1 MAGAS
6 SQLPALLEDAYVLT
20 CDDAGTRGQLAVAV
34 AEHHIAAV
42 GPAATLRRRFPGAT
56 RVRCRGRVLLPGLVN
71 AHLHP
76 DLHML
81 KGELEELGLHDWVG
95 ARRFNAAVAFLDT
108 PAGRPLQRAAIR
120 ASFAEAALGGTTCVG
135 AYGVTDGA
143 EALCAEAFA
152 DLGLRGHIT
161 IRDASF
167 APLTAAPRP
176 AADGPS
182 PCVMYRLHAEERLDE
197 DELRAAA
204 VAHGRGERL
213 VMHAAETAHRVH
225 LCRQH
230 FGTSTVRLLHRR
242 GLLSPKMLLSH
253 AVHIDAEEID
263 LIARHGAPVV
273 VSPAAELKL
282 SDGVPPVVELLRH
295 GVPVALGTDAAVC
308 NNGTDMFLEM
318 KLLGLAQKLRYGAA
332 SMPAEQI
339 LLMATRHGATALGEA
354 EVYGALAE
362 GMAADLILVDAQ
374 SLRMQPLVTDAA
386 RPNVA
391 ANLVYAATA
400 ADVTD
405 VMVAGRWIVRRR
417 RLLTASARAIA
428 RELDDAAR
436 RLHELLR
443 DGE

>member
-1 MAGAS
+1 VAGAS
-6 SQLPALLEDAYVLT
+6 SQLLLEDAYVLT
-20 CDDAGTRGQLAVAV
+20 CDDAGTRGELTLAVA
-34 AEHHIAAV
+34 EERIAAV
-42 GPAATLRRRFPGAT
+42 GPAAALRRRFPHAE
-56 RVRCRGRVLLPGLVN
+56 RVRCRGRVLLPGLIN

-81 KGELEELGLHDWVG
+81 KGELEELGLHDWAG
-95 ARRFNAAVAFLDT
+95 ARRFNTAVAFLDT

-120 ASFAEAALGGTTCVG
+120 ASFAEAVLGGTTCVG

-152 DLGLRGHIT
+152 ELGLRGHIT
-161 IRDASF
+161 IRDPSF
-167 APLTAAPRP
+167 PPVPTAPPTDL
-176 AADGPS
+176 DGRRTRI
-182 PCVMYRLHAEERLDE
+182 MYRLHAEERLDE
-197 DELRAAA
+197 AELQAAA
-204 VAHGRGERL
+204 VAHARGERL

-225 LCRQH
+225 LSHQH
-230 FGTSTVRLLHRR
+230 FGATTVRLLHRR
-242 GLLSPKMLLSH
+242 GLLSPRMLLSH
-253 AVHIDAEEID
+253 AVHIDAEEIE

-273 VSPAAELKL
+273 VSPAAEMKL

-332 SMPAEQI
+332 SVPAEQI
-339 LLMATRHGATALGEA
+339 LLMATRHGAAALGEA
-354 EVYGALAE
+354 GVYGALVE
-362 GMAADLILVDAQ
+362 GMAADLILVDAK
-374 SLRMQPLVTDAA
+374 SLRMQPLVTDPA

-443 DGE
+443 DEQ

>member
-1 MAGAS
+1 VAGAS
-6 SQLPALLEDAYVLT
+6 SQPPALLEDAYVLT
-20 CDDAGTRGQLAVAV
+20 CDDASTRGELAVAV
-34 AEHHIAAV
+34 ADERIAAV
-42 GPAATLRRRFPGAT
+42 GPAATLRRRFPRAQ

-108 PAGRPLQRAAIR
+108 AEGRPLQRAAIR
-120 ASFAEAALGGTTCVG
+120 ASFAEAVLGGTTCVG

-143 EALCAEAFA
+143 EALCEEAFSE
-152 DLGLRGHIT
+152 LGLRGHVT
-161 IRDASF
+161 IRDVSF
-167 APLTAAPRP
+167 PQLATPPLAEVNGPR
-176 AADGPS
+176 ARI
-182 PCVMYRLHAEERLDE
+182 MYRLHAEERLDE
-197 DELRAAA
+197 AELQAAA
-204 VAHGRGERL
+204 VAHARGERL

-225 LCRQH
+225 LSRQH
-230 FGTSTVRLLHRR
+230 FGATTVRLLHRR
-242 GLLSPKMLLSH
+242 GLLSPRMLLSH

-273 VSPAAELKL
+273 VSPAAEMKL
-282 SDGVPPVVELLRH
+282 SDGVPPVVELLRQ

-339 LLMATRHGATALGEA
+339 LLMATRHGAAALGEA
-354 EVYGALAE
+354 DVYGALVE
-362 GMAADLILVDAQ
+362 GMAADLILVDAN
-374 SLRMQPLVTDAA
+374 SLRMQPLVTDPA

-405 VMVAGRWIVRRR
+405 VMIAGRWIVRRR
-417 RLLTASARAIA
+417 RLLTASARTIA

-443 DGE
+443 DRE

>member
-1 MAGAS
+1 VAGAS
-6 SQLPALLEDAYVLT
+6 SQPALLEEAYVLT
-20 CDDAGTRGQLAVAV
+20 CDEAGTRGELSVAI
-34 AEHHIAAV
+34 ADQRIAAI
-42 GPAATLRRRFPGAT
+42 GPGADLRRRFRGAQ
-56 RVRCRGRVLLPGLVN
+56 RVRCRDRVLLPGLVN

-81 KGELEELGLHDWVG
+81 KGELEELGLHDWSG
-95 ARRFNAAVAFLDT
+95 ARRFNAAVDYLDT
-108 PAGRPLQRAAIR
+108 AAGRPLQRAAIR

-143 EALCAEAFA
+143 ETLCAEAFA
-152 DLGLRGHIT
+152 ELGLRGHIT
-161 IRDASF
+161 IRDDSF
-167 APLTAAPRP
+167 APLAAVPP
-176 AADGPS
+176 KSANGMVPGI
-182 PCVMYRLHAEERLDE
+182 MYRLHAEERLDE
-197 DELRAAA
+197 AELQAAA
-204 VAHGRGERL
+204 AAHERGERL

-225 LCRQH
+225 LSRQH
-230 FGTSTVRLLHRR
+230 FGTTTVRLLHRR
-242 GLLSPKMLLSH
+242 GLLSPRMLLSH
-253 AVHIDAEEID
+253 AVHVDAEEID
-263 LIARHGAPVV
+263 LIARQGAPVV
-273 VSPAAELKL
+273 VSPAAEMKL

-295 GVPVALGTDAAVC
+295 GVTVALGTDAAVC

-339 LLMATRHGATALGEA
+339 LLMATRYGAAALGEA
-354 EVYGALAE
+354 DEYGALAE
-362 GMAADLILVDAQ
+362 GKAADLILVDAR

-386 RPNVA
+386 RPNVV

-417 RLLTASARAIA
+417 RLLTASSRAIA

>member
-1 MAGAS
+1 MAVAS
-6 SQLPALLEDAYVLT
+6 SQLPVLLEDAYVLT
-20 CDDAGTRGQLAVAV
+20 CDDAGTRGELAVAV
-34 AEHHIAAV
+34 VEQRIAAV
-42 GPAATLRRRFPGAT
+42 GPTPELRRRFPGAE
-56 RVRCRGRVLLPGLVN
+56 RVRCRDRVLLPGLVN

-81 KGELEELGLHDWVG
+81 KGELEELGLHDWIG
-95 ARRFNAAVAFLDT
+95 ARRFNAAVDFLDT
-108 PAGRPLQRAAIR
+108 PEGRPLQRAAIR
-120 ASFAEAALGGTTCVG
+120 ASFAEAILGGTTCVG

-152 DLGLRGHIT
+152 ELGLRGHVT
-161 IRDASF
+161 IRDTNFSPVPATF
-167 APLTAAPRP
+167 AP
-176 AADGPS
+176 S
-182 PCVMYRLHAEERLDE
+182 PNGVHTRVMYRLHAEERLD
-197 DELRAAA
+197 DAELRAAA
-204 VAHGRGERL
+204 VAHERGDRL

-225 LCRQH
+225 LSRQH
-230 FGTSTVRLLHRR
+230 FGMTTVRLLHRR
-242 GLLSPKMLLSH
+242 GLLSPRMLLSH
-253 AVHIDAEEID
+253 AVHVDAEEID
-263 LIARHGAPVV
+263 LIAQQGTPVV
-273 VSPAAELKL
+273 VSPAAEMKL

-332 SMPAEQI
+332 CMPAEQI
-339 LLMATRHGATALGEA
+339 LLMATRHGAAALGEPG
-354 EVYGALAE
+354 VYGALAE
-362 GMAADLILVDAQ
+362 GMAADVILVDAK
-374 SLRMQPLVTDAA
+374 SPRMQPLVTDAA

-417 RLLTASARAIA
+417 RLLSASARGIA

-443 DGE
+443 DRE